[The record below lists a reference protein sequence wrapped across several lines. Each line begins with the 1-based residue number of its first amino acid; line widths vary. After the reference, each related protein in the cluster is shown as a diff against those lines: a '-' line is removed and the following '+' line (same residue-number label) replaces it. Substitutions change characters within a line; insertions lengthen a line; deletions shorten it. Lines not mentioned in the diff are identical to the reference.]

1 LSIDGILDW
10 QVALCALIMPNFSDV
25 KSDPNRA
32 RLDLLDQLVAEVQST
47 ESSRNATPV
56 VGTIRSTQQVS
67 LA

>member
-10 QVALCALIMPNFSDV
+10 QVALCALIMPNFIDV

-47 ESSRNATPV
+47 ESPRNATPV

>member
-10 QVALCALIMPNFSDV
+10 QVALCALIMPNFIADL
-25 KSDPNRA
+25 NRA
-32 RLDLLDQLVAEVQST
+32 RLDLLDQLMAEVQST

-56 VGTIRSTQQVS
+56 VGTIRSTQQAS